1 MILITYP
8 IILIG
13 IPTHLKHFRNHMRLQ
28 TKTWAAKLEFF
39 IQDWKNGFSQ
49 KAPILWFWVKAY
61 LNIYI
66 KWSQKPLTECQHLF
80 FPQNFLLEHCVLKN
94 QKIIEMQLYFKT
106 HLEFSVKANLILCLK
121 VRDMVEECQCPTQ
134 FPMIRV
140 SEGKYRI
147 GETRVLIFVR
157 VS

>member
-80 FPQNFLLEHCVLKN
+80 FPQNFVLEHCEYFFLCLTSYFLFLCYLFSSDIIILNDIYILNLTWNKLLTKFLEAFN
-94 QKIIEMQLYFKT
+94 IWCKMKIICEM
-106 HLEFSVKANLILCLK
+106 V
-121 VRDMVEECQCPTQ
+121 
-134 FPMIRV
+134 
-140 SEGKYRI
+140 
-147 GETRVLIFVR
+147 
-157 VS
+157 